1 MTRVSTMTA
10 DIMRATTEPETS
22 SVQIRT
28 AVEHINDMA
37 AHIHQATAEQ
47 LSGVHQLLDASQQIT
62 SLMSQNQESS
72 HQIGDTAKELSLQAE
87 MLLQAVDRFKLRQE
101 KQNMI
106 GVTQENERPA

>member
-1 MTRVSTMTA
+1 
-10 DIMRATTEPETS
+10 
-22 SVQIRT
+22 
-28 AVEHINDMA
+28 
-37 AHIHQATAEQ
+37 
-47 LSGVHQLLDASQQIT
+47 
-62 SLMSQNQESS
+62 MSQNQESS